1 MTVKLTI
8 QSRQARIEGVL
19 SASALMITTLREQPM
34 IKTLREQPRDRKRQN
49 NIKQHSGNIA
59 FVETVNIAWQM
70 QDWSLPRELPGTIEE
85 ILGQPSPWAAVL
97 MVALQSCRGVQS

>member
-19 SASALMITTLREQPM
+19 SASALL

-49 NIKQHSGNIA
+49 NIKQHSGNIT
-59 FVETVNIAWQM
+59 FEEIVNIA
-70 QDWSLPRELPGTIEE
+70 
-85 ILGQPSPWAAVL
+85 
-97 MVALQSCRGVQS
+97 